1 METIKPLKKK
11 LLLEPVLRKSA
22 QGIKQNKPLKSAGGP
37 LASAKKKAP
46 AKSPQKTVK
55 KKLGIMSPLDSPMM
69 SPGVSKPKKVLKTS
83 SKSPRPKTAKPPNF
97 DKSEKS

>member
-46 AKSPQKTVK
+46 AKSP
-55 KKLGIMSPLDSPMM
+55 
-69 SPGVSKPKKVLKTS
+69 
-83 SKSPRPKTAKPPNF
+83 
-97 DKSEKS
+97 

>member
-22 QGIKQNKPLKSAGGP
+22 QGIKQVKPLKSAGGP
-37 LASAKKKAP
+37 LASGKKKAP
-46 AKSPQKTVK
+46 TKSPQKVSK
-55 KKLGIMSPLDSPMM
+55 KKIPGLMSPLDSPMM
-69 SPGVSKPKKVLKTS
+69 SPGVTKTKKKVL
-83 SKSPRPKTAKPPNF
+83 SKSPRPKTAKTGGM